1 MSGAIWNFAGKTALV
16 SGGATG
22 IGEAIVRKL
31 AAAGALVVF
40 SDLNEAAGEA
50 LEREL
55 QGGGAQIRFMVS
67 DATDEPQVEA
77 LVANAL
83 SVGGALDMAINNVG
97 GIAKR
102 AGDHG
107 KIRLHQ
113 TSLEAWR
120 ATVDLNL
127 TSCFLGMKHQIP
139 VMVAAGGGAI
149 VNLTSLAGM
158 RYSDG
163 ASPAYAAA
171 KAGVI
176 HLTRYAAVMH
186 ATDRVRVNVVAPGL
200 TATKAMLANMP
211 DDETRRMRAARLPM
225 NRMIDPAEIAD
236 ACLWACSEA
245 ATGVTGLTIP
255 VDGGT
260 AAL

>member
-1 MSGAIWNFAGKTALV
+1 
-16 SGGATG
+16 
-22 IGEAIVRKL
+22 
-31 AAAGALVVF
+31 
-40 SDLNEAAGEA
+40 
-50 LEREL
+50 
-55 QGGGAQIRFMVS
+55 MV
-67 DATDEPQVEA
+67 
-77 LVANAL
+77 
-83 SVGGALDMAINNVG
+83 G
-97 GIAKR
+97 
-102 AGDHG
+102 
-107 KIRLHQ
+107 
-113 TSLEAWR
+113 
-120 ATVDLNL
+120 
-127 TSCFLGMKHQIP
+127 
-139 VMVAAGGGAI
+139 AGGGAI

-176 HLTRYAAVMH
+176 HLTHYAAVMH

-225 NRMIDPAEIAD
+225 KRMIDPAEIAD

>member
-1 MSGAIWNFAGKTALV
+1 
-16 SGGATG
+16 
-22 IGEAIVRKL
+22 
-31 AAAGALVVF
+31 
-40 SDLNEAAGEA
+40 
-50 LEREL
+50 
-55 QGGGAQIRFMVS
+55 
-67 DATDEPQVEA
+67 
-77 LVANAL
+77 
-83 SVGGALDMAINNVG
+83 MAINNVG

-107 KIRLHQ
+107 KIRVPE
-113 TSLEAWR
+113 TSLEAWK

-149 VNLTSLAGM
+149 VNLTSGAGM

-176 HLTRYAAVMH
+176 HLTRYAAIMH

-200 TATKAMLANMP
+200 TATKLMLANMP
-211 DDETRRMRAARLPM
+211 DEEMRKKRADRLPM
-225 NRMIDPAEIAD
+225 KRWIEPAEIAD
-236 ACLWACSEA
+236 ACLWACSDA

>member
-1 MSGAIWNFAGKTALV
+1 MSTTIWQFSGKTALV

-22 IGEAIVRKL
+22 IGEATVRKL
-31 AAAGALVVF
+31 VTAGAAVVF
-40 SDLNEAAGEA
+40 SDLNEAAGAA

-55 QGGGAQIRFMVS
+55 QGGGADVRFVVS
-67 DATDEPQVEA
+67 DATDEPQVAA
-77 LVANAL
+77 LVANAVSL
-83 SVGGALDMAINNVG
+83 SGRLDVAINNVG
-97 GIAKR
+97 GIAR
-102 AGDHG
+102 HAGDHS
-107 KIRLHQ
+107 KIRLAE

-139 VMVAAGGGAI
+139 AMVATSGGAI

-158 RYSDG
+158 NYSDS

-171 KAGVI
+171 KAAVI
-176 HLTRYAAVMH
+176 HLTRYAAIRH
-186 ATDRVRVNVVAPGL
+186 ATDHVRVNVVAPGL

-211 DDETRRMRAARLPM
+211 DEEVRKMRAARLPM

-236 ACLWACSEA
+236 ACLWACSDA
-245 ATGVTGLTIP
+245 ASGVTGMTIP